1 MLEIK
6 NLHSGYGKIE
16 VLHDINITVPDGK
29 IIGVIGRNGA
39 GKSTLL
45 NTISGL
51 IKCRNGSILFNGKN
65 IPTKPHKVVASGII
79 QVPEGRRIFPSLTI
93 NENLIMGGYL
103 AKAGEI
109 SRRQEEVYDIFPI
122 LRERSNQQAGT
133 LSGGEQQM
141 LAMGRG
147 LMANPKVLL
156 LDEPSLGLAP
166 IIFNQV
172 FDLVDRFN
180 KERGMTI
187 ILVEQNANMALKMSD
202 YAYVLENGCIV
213 IEGSGNDLLLDER
226 VKSAYLGAT
235 VKEQI
240 ASTCE

>member
-1 MLEIK
+1 VLEIR
-6 NLHSGYGKIE
+6 NLHSGYNKIE

-29 IIGVIGRNGA
+29 IVAVIGRNGA

-51 IKCRNGSILFNGKN
+51 VKIRSGSITFDGKKL
-65 IPTKPHKVVASGII
+65 PAKAHKVVSTGII
-79 QVPEGRRIFPSLTI
+79 QVPEGRRIFPSLSV

-103 AKAGEI
+103 VNNYDAHC
-109 SRRQEEVYDIFPI
+109 RRDEVFSIFPI
-122 LRERSNQQAGT
+122 LKERENQQAGT

-147 LMANPKVLL
+147 LMAGPRVLL

-172 FDLVDRFN
+172 FELVTKLNR
-180 KERGMTI
+180 ERQMTI
-187 ILVEQNANMALKMSD
+187 VLVEQNASIALNMAD
-202 YAYVLENGCIV
+202 YAYVLENGAVV
-213 IEGSGNDLLLDER
+213 IEGQGKDLVSDP
-226 VKSAYLGAT
+226 KIKDAYLGT
-235 VKEQI
+235 SVKE
-240 ASTCE
+240 

>member
-16 VLHDINITVPDGK
+16 VLHDINITVPECK

-45 NTISGL
+45 NTISGVV
-51 IKCRNGSILFNGKN
+51 KTRSGEILLDGEQ
-65 IPTKPHKVVASGII
+65 IPSAPHKVVREGIV

-103 AKAGEI
+103 SSKSEI
-109 SRRQEEVYDIFPI
+109 EERRENVFNLFPV
-122 LRERSNQQAGT
+122 LKERINQQSGT

-166 IIFNQV
+166 ILFRQV
-172 FDLVDRFN
+172 FEMIEVCN
-180 KERGMTI
+180 IESKMTI
-187 ILVEQNANMALKMSD
+187 ILVEQNARMALKMAH
-202 YAYVLENGCIV
+202 YAYVLEDGKIV
-213 IEGSGNDLLLDER
+213 FEGTGKDLLDDQR
-226 VKSAYLGAT
+226 VQSAYLGAS
-235 VKEQI
+235 VKE
-240 ASTCE
+240 